1 MKSTGRGSSGAWV
14 KVVLDTNILVS
25 GFLWNGPQARLLD
38 AGLGFGLVIF
48 SSAPLLEELEAT
60 LSLPK
65 FSQRLASRGVSA
77 SQLVDRFRRTCIEVI
92 PAALPVPSNLRDP
105 DDLAVLSCAAAVP
118 VDLIISGDKDLLVL
132 GEYHRIPIVDSIRA
146 LDLAAS
152 ARNK

>member
-1 MKSTGRGSSGAWV
+1 
-14 KVVLDTNILVS
+14 
-25 GFLWNGPQARLLD
+25 
-38 AGLGFGLVIF
+38 
-48 SSAPLLEELEAT
+48 
-60 LSLPK
+60 
-65 FSQRLASRGVSA
+65 
-77 SQLVDRFRRTCIEVI
+77 VI